1 MIRQKNAGESDW
13 HSGTEKHAEK
23 LPDFAEAIEKSDEN
37 QLWEILKHVQLNPE
51 NFYVCVSVGESNRV
65 CLELD
70 MKRMRLP

>member
-1 MIRQKNAGESDW
+1 MLVK
-13 HSGTEKHAEK
+13 
-23 LPDFAEAIEKSDEN
+23 AIGILERKKSDEN

-51 NFYVCVSVGESNRV
+51 NFYVCVSIGESNRV